1 MFSRPAL
8 LGPVI
13 LIICLTIGYSIFWL
27 YAAMTGKDL
36 VNTWIEKQRLE
47 GIEVS
52 YEKIYHSGFP
62 FLVRVNLKSPEV
74 RSSANRLILTS
85 QIVSLEYRPWNFKT
99 VRIKA
104 NGTQKLSN
112 NITKSSQNLV
122 LNTAGLEG
130 ILSFGGGDQLSA
142 ISIVANEIR
151 VVDTNRGGLL
161 ETKKLYTDIEFPDRP
176 PTTHK
181 EPAFFLKAFFEDIT
195 LPKVEVPLLGK
206 TIESIRLK
214 VDFLGPLTIDAF
226 PKNLLVWRNSGGVLE
241 LPWLRLVWGKLDM
254 RANGTM
260 ALDQGMRP
268 IGALTADIR
277 GFDEALG
284 ALADAGI
291 VRQEMLPA
299 SRVTLN
305 LLAKTDKSDGR
316 RVLTVPMTAQDGA
329 FFVGPIKLATLPEIV
344 TNPH

>member
-13 LIICLTIGYSIFWL
+13 LIICVTIGYPIFWY
-27 YAAMTGKDL
+27 YAAITGEDF

-52 YEKIYHSGFP
+52 HEKIDHSGFP
-62 FLVRVNLKSPEV
+62 FLVRVNLKLPEV
-74 RSSANRLILTS
+74 RSAEHHLIFTS
-85 QIVSLEYRPWNFKT
+85 QSVSLEYRPWDFKT
-99 VRIKA
+99 LRIEA

-112 NITKSSQNLV
+112 ITTKFGQNLV
-122 LNTAGLEG
+122 LNTTGIES
-130 ILSFGGGDQLSA
+130 ILSFGDGGRLSA
-142 ISIVANEIR
+142 VSIVANGIR
-151 VVDTNRGGLL
+151 VIDTNRGGLL
-161 ETKKLYTDIEFPDRP
+161 ETKKLYADIEFPDRP
-176 PTTHK
+176 PITHK
-181 EPAFFLKAFFEDIT
+181 EPAFLLKTFLKDIT
-195 LPKVEVPLLGK
+195 LPTVELPLLGK

-214 VDFLGPLTIDAF
+214 ANFLGPIEIDAF
-226 PKNLLVWRNSGGVLE
+226 LKNLHVWRNAGGILE
-241 LPWLRLVWGKLDM
+241 LPWLRLVWGELDM
-254 RANGTM
+254 RANGTL

-291 VRQEMLPA
+291 LRHEMLAA

-305 LLAKTDKSDGR
+305 LLAKTDNSDGR

-329 FFVGPIKLATLPEIV
+329 LFVGPIKLTTLPEIV
-344 TNPH
+344 AKPH